1 MEYFGFFFLFM
12 IANLGME
19 VYYYHSTHGYDR
31 TLDPHWATNDHG
43 RHDLFTDDG
52 SWDDIP
58 RYCAGVEIH

>member
-1 MEYFGFFFLFM
+1 M